1 MTAPLLYHDPE
12 HELALV
18 LMPHQLN
25 LHHNEQQKI
34 IGDFTNSL
42 LNKLSPEQRKAY
54 LLTPKI
60 FFNLESMVNA
70 VLEAEGIT
78 PEVMERQKAKA
89 NLINQLLQAQSE
101 EELRQVAKE
110 HEGELDYEFFQM
122 LTASAQSA
130 HADGQP
136 QLAQALL
143 GLRAW
148 LSTLSG
154 AARAAVAEV
163 DASLGLGESINR
175 EELLTRMQSTQ
186 SDQEFEALV
195 AAARPL
201 LDYAFFQN
209 LTAQIDAAPDADTAD
224 RLRALRKRILD
235 TSAKLDDE
243 VRSSVQRAGNLLKAI
258 LEAEDPQAL
267 ARQRLEEIDDT
278 FFVVLS
284 ANVQRAEAENRK
296 DMAEALQRIADMV
309 LGLIEDTLPPEVR
322 FVSQLLN
329 APFPDGTQQLLESQ
343 RQTITPQF
351 ITALDQVITQLEEA
365 GNAEAAE
372 HMRQVKG
379 QAEMMSQG
387 ILHP

>member
-1 MTAPLLYHDPE
+1 
-12 HELALV
+12 
-18 LMPHQLN
+18 
-25 LHHNEQQKI
+25 
-34 IGDFTNSL
+34 
-42 LNKLSPEQRKAY
+42 
-54 LLTPKI
+54 
-60 FFNLESMVNA
+60 
-70 VLEAEGIT
+70 
-78 PEVMERQKAKA
+78 
-89 NLINQLLQAQSE
+89 
-101 EELRQVAKE
+101 
-110 HEGELDYEFFQM
+110 LDYEFFQM
-122 LTASAQSA
+122 LTASAQTA
-130 HADGQP
+130 HADGQT

-148 LSTLSG
+148 LANLSST
-154 AARAAVAEV
+154 ARAAAAEV
-163 DASLGLGESINR
+163 DVSLGLGETINR
-175 EELLTRMQSTQ
+175 EELLTRLQGAQ
-186 SDQEFEALV
+186 SDQEFEELV

-209 LTAQIDAAPDADTAD
+209 LTAQIDAASDGDSAD

-235 TSAKLDDE
+235 TAAKQDDE
-243 VRSSVQRAGNLLKAI
+243 VRARVQRAGELLKAI

-343 RQTITPQF
+343 RQDITPQF

-365 GNAEAAE
+365 DNAEAAE
-372 HMRQVKG
+372 HMRQVKA